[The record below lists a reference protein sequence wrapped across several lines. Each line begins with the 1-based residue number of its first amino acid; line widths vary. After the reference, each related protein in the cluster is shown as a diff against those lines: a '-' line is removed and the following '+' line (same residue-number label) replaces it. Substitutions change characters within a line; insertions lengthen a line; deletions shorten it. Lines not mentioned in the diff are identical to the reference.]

1 MYKYLGII
9 CIWTQLS
16 QCEWDYIIL
25 YVKYLLYNYNN
36 VSVCPFVR
44 RRFRVLI
51 DAAEPARTVGQFRI
65 LMDRRNWAGQIV
77 RLGRWNSQG
86 EETDRS
92 FGLADGILKAKRRT
106 DRSAWQTEFS
116 RRKEEAQG
124 GGPARGGDRRGWGQ
138 HGWGRIGGGGVPA
151 RAGE

>member
-25 YVKYLLYNYNN
+25 YVKYLLYNYNS

-51 DAAEPARTVGQFRI
+51 DAAERARTVGQFRI

-77 RLGRWNSQG
+77 RPGRWNSQG
-86 EETDRS
+86 EEMDRS

-106 DRSAWQTEFS
+106 DRSAW
-116 RRKEEAQG
+116 
-124 GGPARGGDRRGWGQ
+124 
-138 HGWGRIGGGGVPA
+138 
-151 RAGE
+151 